1 MKQGGRKAMSTGHA
15 DFLSS
20 QLSRLG
26 WDPIVEYISTI
37 NQLTACINECENPIE
52 RGKLIEA
59 QANLI
64 EKVWKYCFPAKRS
77 VEVSG
82 TVEQK
87 QTVSLTQE
95 QLAAV
100 LEQDI
105 FRRAIEIKPTEAKDH
120 GETRPAPEAKDP
132 FSAD

>member
-1 MKQGGRKAMSTGHA
+1 MKQHDRKPMARGHVDYLA
-15 DFLSS
+15 T
-20 QLSRLG
+20 QLQRLG
-26 WDPIVEYISTI
+26 WDPVVEYIQSV
-37 NQLTACINECENPIE
+37 NQLAHCIRECENPVE

-87 QTVSLTQE
+87 QTMSLTQE

-105 FRRAIEIKPTEAKDH
+105 FRRAIEIKPTEAKEH
-120 GETRPAPEAKDP
+120 GETRPAPEAEDP